1 MMQTQCAKVQIVEV
15 INEHRLLDADQCE
28 WRYWR
33 RDGKPLPAGYYL
45 VQLPQRAAHARFH
58 EDADFRGPFRQRD
71 AAQAALEQ
79 LRASLQPEPSRAMR

>member
-1 MMQTQCAKVQIVEV
+1 MQTGKVQIVEV
-15 INEHRLLDADQCE
+15 ISEHRLRDADQCE

-45 VQLPQRAAHARFH
+45 VSLPSCSAHARYS
-58 EDADFRGPFRQRD
+58 EDADFRGPYRRRD

-79 LRASLQPEPSRAMR
+79 LRNVLEPASHAAP